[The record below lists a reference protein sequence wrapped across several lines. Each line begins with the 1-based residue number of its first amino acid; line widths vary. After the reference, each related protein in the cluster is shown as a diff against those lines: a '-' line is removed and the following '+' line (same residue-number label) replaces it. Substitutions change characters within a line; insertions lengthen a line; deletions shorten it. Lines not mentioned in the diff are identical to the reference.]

1 MGYFGEGQDVTF
13 EGPVFPETGN
23 AMEDVFANLD
33 AIYQMDADPVHGHVI
48 LYATTLMEDHPVTRV
63 CRHAYS
69 KFMKRNMLVRE
80 IAPGLQKLEQE
91 VKRMAIEMLRLPEST
106 RANITSGGSESI
118 YCGIN
123 AAYQWAKDAKPE
135 VTAPEIVIPYSAHA
149 AFSKWCHY
157 TGIKIRR
164 VALGKDY
171 RADVKAMEEAI
182 TPNTIFLAGS
192 APCWPYGLFDPI
204 EEIAALAEKHDLWMH
219 VDACIGGYQATFI
232 EKLGVEFP
240 NWRIGRIP
248 GVCSMSADLHK
259 HAYAAKPCSTIFFRD
274 KELQNYHWFH
284 PADWPSGPYSTEALM
299 GSFPAGSVASA
310 WAVMKFLGEEG
321 YVELARKTLE
331 ARSRYVEGINSVDGM
346 RCWDTDLSVLVF
358 ETGDLDTLAI
368 MSGLF
373 ERQAFVFPIY
383 QPMLIQLAVD
393 PVSSEVVDT
402 FVRDLREVAQ
412 GVRAGEITSEPLM
425 EYL

>member
-1 MGYFGEGQDVTF
+1 
-13 EGPVFPETGN
+13 
-23 AMEDVFANLD
+23 
-33 AIYQMDADPVHGHVI
+33 
-48 LYATTLMEDHPVTRV
+48 
-63 CRHAYS
+63 
-69 KFMKRNMLVRE
+69 MKKNMLVRE
-80 IAPGLQKLEQE
+80 LAPGLQKLEQE
-91 VKRMAIEMLRLPEST
+91 VKRMSIEMLGLPEGT

-123 AAYQWAKDAKPE
+123 AAYQWAKDNKPE
-135 VTAPEIVIPYSAHA
+135 IAEPEIVIPYSAHA

-157 TGIKIRR
+157 TGIGIKR
-164 VALGKDY
+164 VPLGADY

-182 TPNTIFLAGS
+182 TPNTIFLAAS

-204 EEIAALAEKHDLWMH
+204 EDIATLGEKHGLWVH
-219 VDACIGGYQATFI
+219 VDACIGGYQAAFV
-232 EKLGVEFP
+232 EKLGTKFP
-240 NWRIGRIP
+240 KWRIGTMP

-274 KELQNYHWFH
+274 KKLQEYHWFH
-284 PADWPSGPYSTEALM
+284 PADWPCGPYSTEALM
-299 GSFPAGSVASA
+299 GSFPAASVASA
-310 WAVMKFLGEEG
+310 WTVMNFLGEGG
-321 YVELARKTLE
+321 YTELAQATLD
-331 ARSRYVEGINSVDGM
+331 ARSRYVEGINAIEGL

-393 PVSSEVVDT
+393 PVSSEVIDC
-402 FVRDLREVAQ
+402 FLNDLREVAH
-412 GVRAGEITSEPLM
+412 GVREGKITSEPLM
-425 EYL
+425 AYL